1 MSGAPNHSLTRFA
14 WLSIGAALVTIAL
27 KAAAWFFTGSVGL
40 LSDAMESVVNLAGAV
55 MALAMLT
62 LAAKP
67 ADETHTYGHTKAEY
81 FSSGMEGALILLA
94 AASIGFAAVQRL
106 IEPKPLEKVGLGL
119 AVSLVAALVNLVVA
133 LVLRRAGRRH
143 GSITLEADAH
153 HLLTDVWTSVGVFAG
168 VGLVVITGWQ
178 RLDPIIALAVA
189 FNIILTGV
197 KIVQRSVLGLMDT
210 ALPVDEQKRL
220 REVLERHRNESH
232 VEFHALRTRQSGTRR
247 FISLHVLVPG
257 DWTVHRGHEL
267 LEHIEADVR
276 ACLPNVSV
284 FTHLES
290 LDDPASWDD
299 QALDRNS

>member
-1 MSGAPNHSLTRFA
+1 
-14 WLSIGAALVTIAL
+14 
-27 KAAAWFFTGSVGL
+27 
-40 LSDAMESVVNLAGAV
+40 
-55 MALAMLT
+55 
-62 LAAKP
+62 
-67 ADETHTYGHTKAEY
+67 
-81 FSSGMEGALILLA
+81 
-94 AASIGFAAVQRL
+94 
-106 IEPKPLEKVGLGL
+106 
-119 AVSLVAALVNLVVA
+119 
-133 LVLRRAGRRH
+133 
-143 GSITLEADAH
+143 
-153 HLLTDVWTSVGVFAG
+153 
-168 VGLVVITGWQ
+168 
-178 RLDPIIALAVA
+178 
-189 FNIILTGV
+189 
-197 KIVQRSVLGLMDT
+197 MDT